1 MRNKYKKKQLQDK
14 NEDCKFTKEIPRR
27 ELTNSRKPLNQ
38 TISQLNMNKS
48 TDKFHKIM
56 TNNDLNRNN
65 ANNRYTNKNATS
77 ISFKKE
83 MARSDTF
90 NKIFD
95 DKKFRRYLKNENEE
109 KTEKKDDI
117 NYRNIKKL
125 NKFNL
130 NKDTLIN
137 KIYNTEKNQ
146 LQDTQDTTANNNN
159 NNNNNI
165 NNNLIKYNSQRF
177 NTIFNNSENN
187 KKPRIY
193 ISLRSNMNC
202 ENNIKSPINNINNII
217 NSNNS
222 GSNKINNIIIENDNN
237 NGNKNF
243 LKLNRIDNTKNY
255 GNFNISNR
263 NRNYMNY
270 DGDRYSNR
278 KNKNMNINN
287 NLNTNNNNSLNEKS
301 NSLSI
306 ISEKISLLNSYED
319 NSNSLLKEE
328 RERERESTK
337 EKKIFSAKMKIDNYN
352 SEKNTKNYFNII
364 ESEIKEENENI
375 KNDKNK
381 IFKNRRF
388 NSILHQKKNM
398 KKIKEINL

>member
-1 MRNKYKKKQLQDK
+1 
-14 NEDCKFTKEIPRR
+14 
-27 ELTNSRKPLNQ
+27 
-38 TISQLNMNKS
+38 
-48 TDKFHKIM
+48 
-56 TNNDLNRNN
+56 
-65 ANNRYTNKNATS
+65 
-77 ISFKKE
+77 
-83 MARSDTF
+83 
-90 NKIFD
+90 
-95 DKKFRRYLKNENEE
+95 
-109 KTEKKDDI
+109 
-117 NYRNIKKL
+117 
-125 NKFNL
+125 
-130 NKDTLIN
+130 
-137 KIYNTEKNQ
+137 
-146 LQDTQDTTANNNN
+146 
-159 NNNNNI
+159 
-165 NNNLIKYNSQRF
+165 
-177 NTIFNNSENN
+177 
-187 KKPRIY
+187 
-193 ISLRSNMNC
+193 MNC
-202 ENNIKSPINNINNII
+202 ENNIKSPISNINNII

-352 SEKNTKNYFNII
+352 SEKNAKNYFNII

-388 NSILHQKKNM
+388 NSILHQKKKYEENQRN
-398 KKIKEINL
+398 KSINALSPKIYNDIDRKQYNNSTISNETTIRIDDSDINNRKNNNINAEEAHIPKREGRLELPLPGRKHRRGSRGRPNRDFCGLCGNVHGRRAGHARNARGAARGHHGHAQWGAHGRRLLEARGGAGRGEPGIV